1 MNKIETWEDNKILR
15 AVSEK
20 ITQKELRKYLKI
32 AKEMKK
38 HIKNPDNW
46 GVGLAAPQIWVNKRL
61 IAVSLLRDW
70 DDEDYPTIIMINPE
84 IIETSEEKQTFEEW
98 CLSLPWEKWKVTRDE
113 TIKIKFLDEK
123 FKENTIILK
132 WLSSTIVQH
141 EIDHLD
147 WILFTDRIKKEK
159 NKIF

>member
-1 MNKIETWEDNKILR
+1 MNKIEIWEDNKILR

-20 ITQKELRKYLKI
+20 ITQKELKKYLKT

-98 CLSLPWEKWKVTRDE
+98 CLSLPWEKWEVTREE
-113 TIKIKFLDEK
+113 TVKIKFLDEK

-147 WILFTDRIKKEK
+147 WVLFTDRIKKEK

>member
-1 MNKIETWEDNKILR
+1 MNKIEIWEDNKILR
-15 AVSEK
+15 TVSQK
-20 ITQKELRKYLKI
+20 ITQKELKQYLKL

-38 HIKNPDNW
+38 HIKNPDNGW
-46 GVGLAAPQIWVNKRL
+46 VGLAAPQIWVNKRL
-61 IAVSLLRDW
+61 IAVSLLKDW

-84 IIETSEEKQTFEEW
+84 IIEKSEEKQTFEEG
-98 CLSLPWEKWKVTRDE
+98 CLSLPWAKWEVTRE
-113 TIKIKFLDEK
+113 ESIKIKFLDEK

-147 WILFTDRIKKEK
+147 GILFTDRIKEEK